1 MPITLFYSRFRDD
14 MGEDGLA
21 EYQQHAAAI
30 AARSETFPGYISRK
44 SYLAEDGERLT
55 VVQFDSDA
63 HQEAWRSDPVHRA
76 AQDKGREKY
85 YQEYR
90 VLICEPGRESI
101 WRHGEEAQ
109 ERESQQ
115 EKSG

>member
-1 MPITLFYSRFRDD
+1 MPITLFYSRFREDLD
-14 MGEDGLA
+14 EDGLA

-44 SYLAEDGERLT
+44 SYTAEDGERLT
-55 VVQFDSDA
+55 VVQFESDA
-63 HQEAWRSDPVHRA
+63 NQDAWRNDPVHRA

-90 VLICEPGRESI
+90 VLICEPGRESS
-101 WRHGEEAQ
+101 WRLGKEHEEGERTGE
-109 ERESQQ
+109 
-115 EKSG
+115 